1 MIDKIVCL
9 LRKYREMIAYLVVG
23 VMTTVFV
30 WGVCW
35 VCEHFFLDPQ
45 VSWQNSIINTIGWI
59 AGVCFAYPLN
69 RKPAYVFGIYG
80 VCRLTSVNV
89 DIGSGHND
97 DLCECYWSGVLGV
110 KNIHCSGC
118 CNDGKLHIQ
127 QNACVQG

>member
-1 MIDKIVCL
+1 MAEQHYKHNWVDRRRVFRIPTKQ
-9 LRKYREMIAYLVVG
+9 KMG
-23 VMTTVFV
+23 VSE
-30 WGVCW
+30 C
-35 VCEHFFLDPQ
+35 
-45 VSWQNSIINTIGWI
+45 
-59 AGVCFAYPLN
+59 
-69 RKPAYVFGIYG
+69 KPAYVFGIYG

-118 CNDGKLHIQ
+118 CDDGKLHIQ